1 MAVVGSISAIELGS
15 GGSGGG
21 LSVEDKTWITEN
33 VTVPIVDGI
42 TANLDE
48 IELTLSD
55 AHTKLDTLQSDVAI
69 IKTNTTP

>member
-1 MAVVGSISAIELGS
+1 MAVVGSISAIDIGS
-15 GGSGGG
+15 GGVGGG
-21 LSVEDKTWITEN
+21 LSAEDKTWITEN

-48 IELTLSD
+48 IEVTLAD
-55 AHTKLDTLQSDVAI
+55 AHTKLDTLQSDVTI